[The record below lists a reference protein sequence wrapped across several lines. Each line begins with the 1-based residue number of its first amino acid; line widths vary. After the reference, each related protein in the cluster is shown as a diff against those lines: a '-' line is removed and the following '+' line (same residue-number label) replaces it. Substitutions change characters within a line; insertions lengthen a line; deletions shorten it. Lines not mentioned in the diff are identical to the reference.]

1 MHDTSTHLGTSP
13 QIARIHDARLM
24 RHADAA
30 LLAEALSEGR
40 AQLLAL
46 HAQLHEL
53 RGDTPLPLQDTLNPL
68 LWELG
73 HVGWFE
79 EWWLA
84 RNPARAQGIACDPDT
99 VRHDSIITQADA
111 LYDSGKVA
119 HVSRWSLPLPGYAD
133 TLAYLQAV
141 REQTL
146 KLLALSDHTDD
157 ALYFFRLALFHE
169 DMHRE
174 ALIYMA
180 QAEGL
185 KLSIPSPL
193 SSSLRTINLDT
204 TNITARVYALGR
216 THTGFSFDN
225 ELGVHEQRLRDYEI
239 DAQAVSWAR
248 YLPFVEAGG
257 YAQSQWWNEDGWQW
271 LQSQTASKL
280 PRYLRRDGRQDVMTQ
295 WQRCVFGQWHA
306 LDLNAAAVNLSYYEA
321 QAWCRWAGR
330 RLPTE
335 AEWECAAMS
344 DDDNGFAWGEV
355 WEWTASPFT
364 PYPGFTAHPY
374 RDYSAPW
381 FHSRKVLRGGASITA
396 PRMKH
401 PQYRNYFTPERNDIF
416 AGFRSCALV

>member
-1 MHDTSTHLGTSP
+1 M
-13 QIARIHDARLM
+13 RIHDALAM

-30 LLAEALSEGR
+30 LLAAALSEGR

-46 HAQLHEL
+46 HAQLYTLCGDRAFPL
-53 RGDTPLPLQDTLNPL
+53 RDALNPL
-68 LWELG
+68 RWELG

-84 RNPARAQGIACDPDT
+84 RNPARERAQGIACDPLAA
-99 VRHDSIITQADA
+99 RRDSLLAQADA
-111 LYDSGKVA
+111 LYDSS
-119 HVSRWSLPLPGYAD
+119 HVPHDTRWSLPLPSYAD

-141 REQTL
+141 REQSL
-146 KLLALSDHTDD
+146 ALLAQLTQTTPTDD
-157 ALYFFRLALFHE
+157 DLYFFRLALFHE

-180 QAEGL
+180 QTEGL
-185 KLSIPSPL
+185 NLLIPSPL
-193 SSSLRTINLDT
+193 SSSSLAINLES
-204 TNITARVYALGR
+204 ISILSQVYAMGR
-216 THTGFSFDN
+216 THEGFSFDN
-225 ELGVHEQRLRDYEI
+225 ELGVHEQPLASYEI
-239 DAQAVSWAR
+239 DSQAVSWAR

-257 YAQSQWWNEDGWQW
+257 YAQSQWWSSDGWKWVQA
-271 LQSQTASKL
+271 QAAPKL
-280 PRYLRRDGRQDVMTQ
+280 PRYLRRDTNGQ
-295 WQRCVFGQWHA
+295 WQRCAFGQWQA

-321 QAWCRWAGR
+321 EAWCRWAGR
-330 RLPTE
+330 RLPSE

-344 DDDNGFAWGEV
+344 DDESRFAWGEV

-381 FHSRKVLRGGASITA
+381 FNSRKVLRGGASITA

-416 AGFRSCALV
+416 AGFRSCALG